1 MNPDF
6 ASFYEKLEIC
16 KFIGLNTLVIPI
28 IPIKQIKSGYYYLNS
43 LLSKLNTL
51 KHLEISG
58 LPQNNRLNDQAAK
71 AIYNGFKN
79 FI

>member
-16 KFIGLNTLVIPI
+16 KFSGLNTLVIPI

-43 LLSKLNTL
+43 LISKLNTL

-58 LPQNNRLNDQAAK
+58 LPQNNRLSDQAAK